1 VTRPLVFVAVGTNHH
16 PFDRLLGWVARLSQA
31 RDDCDW
37 LVQAGA
43 TVPGAPMRTV
53 EMLDAAGLE
62 DALARARVVVT
73 HGGPGL
79 ILEARSYGHRPV
91 VVPRRPDLGE
101 HVDDHQLLFT
111 ARLAAQGIIRRVES
125 QDAFDAAVART
136 LDVGPADPA
145 DLPAGTAAAE
155 DFAGLVDDL
164 LARPVRRRWW
174 RRRA

>member
-1 VTRPLVFVAVGTNHH
+1 
-16 PFDRLLGWVARLSQA
+16 VARLSQA

-43 TVPGAPMRTV
+43 TAAVAPTRTV
-53 EMLDAAGLE
+53 EMLDAAALE

-79 ILEARSYGHRPV
+79 ILEARAYGHRPV

-101 HVDDHQLLFT
+101 HVDEHQLLFT
-111 ARLAAQGIIRRVES
+111 ARLAARGMIQRVEG

-136 LDVGPADPA
+136 LDEGPADPA
-145 DLPAGTAAAE
+145 ELPAGTGAAE
-155 DFAGLVDDL
+155 EFTRLVDDL
-164 LARPVRRRWW
+164 LAGPARRPWTRG
-174 RRRA
+174 RA